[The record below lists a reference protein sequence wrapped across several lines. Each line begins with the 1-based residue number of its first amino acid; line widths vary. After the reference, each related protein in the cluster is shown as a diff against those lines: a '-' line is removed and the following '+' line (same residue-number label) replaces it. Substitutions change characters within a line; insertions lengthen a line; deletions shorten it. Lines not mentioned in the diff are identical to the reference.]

1 MGAKKRNT
9 LRSKA
14 ASRLGNVV
22 KVDDSKPTTELPEDP
37 KAFLH
42 QFKETKKEKHSNKQ
56 NDFLS
61 KIKQN
66 SGKLN
71 PEFEGISK
79 SSVRRRKRKMRD
91 NLKPKLDDLLT
102 SLQQED
108 DLNQFTTEHVELPNN
123 NNEGA
128 MTIDENPFA
137 PVSNPPARI
146 PVTKIVERIEP
157 GSIKIKK
164 NEPNIR
170 NKKGAKL
177 LAAKERERFNEVIS
191 NQVFKQNSFSAL
203 RDIIKMQKK

>member
-1 MGAKKRNT
+1 MAAKKRNT
-9 LRSKA
+9 LRNKA
-14 ASRLGNVV
+14 ASRLGNVA
-22 KVDDSKPTTELPEDP
+22 KIDDSEPLTELPEDP

-91 NLKPKLDDLLT
+91 DLKPKLGDLLT

-108 DLNQFTTEHVELPNN
+108 DLNQFTRERVELSNN
-123 NNEGA
+123 NNDF

-137 PVSNPPARI
+137 PTANPPARI
-146 PVTKIVERIEP
+146 QVTKIVERIEP

-191 NQVFKQNSFSAL
+191 NQVFKKNSFSAL

>member
-1 MGAKKRNT
+1 MAAKKRNT
-9 LRSKA
+9 LRNKA
-14 ASRLGNVV
+14 ASRLGNVA
-22 KVDDSKPTTELPEDP
+22 KIDDSEPLTELPEDP

-91 NLKPKLDDLLT
+91 DLKPKLGDLLT

-108 DLNQFTTEHVELPNN
+108 DLNQFTRERVELSNN
-123 NNEGA
+123 NNDF

-137 PVSNPPARI
+137 STANPPARI
-146 PVTKIVERIEP
+146 QVTKIVERIEP

-191 NQVFKQNSFSAL
+191 NQVFKKNSFSAL